1 LLIIF
6 DLDDTLVDTSGC
18 ITPVKLKDALARM
31 CEAGLSC
38 GEMHLAESEM
48 RRIDQTKLS
57 SEETLKEFLS
67 KVGADDR
74 FLQIGLKEFKEN
86 LKIDM
91 PVHQV
96 EGAAEI
102 LDGFKETHTLALVT
116 IGRRETQLE
125 KLKKA
130 GIDLSLFSRIAVL
143 EEKNKKFHYQKI
155 ASELGFL
162 PSEVIVCGD
171 RIHIDLT
178 PAKELGFK
186 TVHIKRGRGL
196 NSLLP
201 QSDVD
206 FTISQLSEMKDI
218 IKNVKR

>member
-1 LLIIF
+1 MLIIF
-6 DLDDTLVDTSGC
+6 DLDDTLIDTSGC
-18 ITPVKLKDALARM
+18 ITPVKLKDALERM
-31 CEAGLSC
+31 REAGLSC
-38 GEMHLAESEM
+38 GEMHEAESEIK
-48 RRIDQTKLS
+48 RIDKTKLS
-57 SEETLKEFLS
+57 SEETLKEFLAAL
-67 KVGADDR
+67 GAESH
-74 FLQIGLKEFKEN
+74 FLQIGLKEFQED

-91 PVHQV
+91 PVHTV
-96 EGAAEI
+96 DGAIEI
-102 LDGFKETHTLALVT
+102 LDDFKNSHTLALVT
-116 IGRRETQLE
+116 IGKQETQLA

-143 EEKNKKFHYQKI
+143 EERNKKFHYQKI
-155 ASELGFL
+155 ANELGFL
-162 PSEVIVCGD
+162 ASEVIVCGD

-196 NSLLP
+196 NSLFP